1 MDCLLAI
8 ECQSPKLHCSW
19 FLLVYTIHRAE
30 LTALRF
36 ALPPLGFHMKGLLTR
51 RTFDLEAHQL
61 PLSLSTQYCSSSGV
75 PTSSLH
81 DQVTDAIAILHWY
94 GAIVPSYL
102 DQLVPVSSLTGCRR
116 LRSSFT
122 LQLLVP
128 SYRLSTVGRRSFPV
142 AASMFWNTLPDDI

>member
-81 DQVTDAIAILHWY
+81 DQVTDAIAILHWLRVPERVKFKLALMAY
-94 GAIVPSYL
+94 RVLNGMAPSYL
-102 DQLVPVSSLTGCRR
+102 INLFRYPA
-116 LRSSFT
+116 
-122 LQLLVP
+122 LLVVAV
-128 SYRLSTVGRRSFPV
+128 YGCLSHCSCSSRHTVC
-142 AASMFWNTLPDDI
+142 